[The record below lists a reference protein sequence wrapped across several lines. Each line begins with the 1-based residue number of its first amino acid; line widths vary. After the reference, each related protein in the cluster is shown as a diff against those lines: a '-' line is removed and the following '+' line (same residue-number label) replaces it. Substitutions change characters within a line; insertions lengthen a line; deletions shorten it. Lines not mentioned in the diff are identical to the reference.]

1 MGSPEQK
8 THLRLTRRQ
17 FLSAL
22 PKGIAGAAG
31 AMYLPWELLRFS
43 FLQPI
48 EPGHNPLQSYPNRDW
63 EKV

>member
-43 FLQPI
+43 FL
-48 EPGHNPLQSYPNRDW
+48 
-63 EKV
+63 